1 MGEWFKQLPQKLVE
15 FWKKYTT
22 KQKTLFFSVAAA
34 IIITLVALFMLLNRT
49 TYVTLSTFEDT
60 ASAAEAVNLLEE
72 NAFDVRVSNDAL
84 TVEVAEEQLSRARLL
99 LGENGISNI
108 ISDVDTDWVF
118 DNSFNTTDSEKKLK
132 AKILLESEMET
143 DLRNIEGISKAS
155 VTVDMP
161 ASTSTIYSSEVDPS
175 VSIMITTNGSF
186 QQESAQT
193 IAEYAK
199 SCVGASNTDNI
210 TIIDN
215 KGNLLFSGT
224 NNTASVS
231 TTIMIEQ
238 QVEEYYN
245 SKIWNLMV
253 NSGVYDEVSVSSNL
267 AVNISNKNVLDTQYY
282 TNTDDESGPVSEHY
296 YYLAENIDG
305 TGGIVGTDANGEEIT
320 DYNLLDTANG
330 ESTLTVLR
338 ENYMT
343 SSTVTSTTEPVGEV
357 DMANSSMALYLTK
370 YQVYDEAQMEED
382 GLLEDQTFA
391 EFKAANSEVI
401 ENTNMP
407 EMVSML
413 SQATGMKENKIY
425 VVERIV
431 PVFYPIEEGEVPV
444 QSIVSIALAILIG
457 LLLLFVVFK
466 SMKPDEVVEVEPEL
480 SVEALLAT
488 TKENQSLEDIE
499 FGDKSATKEQIDK
512 FVDENPEAVASL
524 LRNWLS
530 DDWE

>member
-1 MGEWFKQLPQKLVE
+1 MGDWFKQLPQKLVE

-34 IIITLVALFMLLNRT
+34 IIITLVALFVVLNRT

-72 NAFDVRVSNDAL
+72 NQFTVRVSNDAL

-108 ISDVDTDWVF
+108 ISDVDVDWLF
-118 DNSFNTTDSEKKLK
+118 DNGFNTTDSEKKLK
-132 AKILLESEMET
+132 DKMYLEASMET
-143 DLRNIEGISKAS
+143 DLRSMEGITKAS
-155 VTVDMP
+155 VTISMP
-161 ASTSTIYSSEVDPS
+161 NNTSTIYSSQEDPS
-175 VSIMITTNGSF
+175 VSIMITTNNNFSN
-186 QQESAQT
+186 ESAIT
-193 IAEYAK
+193 ISEYAMNA
-199 SCVGASNTDNI
+199 VGASSTDTI

-224 NNTASVS
+224 NNTATVN
-231 TTIMIEQ
+231 TTIMVEQ

-267 AVNISNKNVLDTQYY
+267 DVNISNKDVLDTQYY
-282 TNTDDESGPVSEHY
+282 TNTDDEHGPVSEHY
-296 YYLAENIDG
+296 FYLAENIDG

-330 ESTLTVLR
+330 ESTLNVLR

-343 SSTVTSTTEPVGEV
+343 SSTVTQTTEPVGEV
-357 DMANSSMALYLTK
+357 NMENSSMALYLTK
-370 YQVYDEAQMEED
+370 YEVYDEAQMEKD
-382 GLLEDQTFA
+382 GLLEGTTFA
-391 EFKAANSEVI
+391 EFKAANSTVI

-407 EMVSML
+407 EMVTML
-413 SQATGMKENKIY
+413 ANATGMKEDSIY

-444 QSIVSIALAILIG
+444 QSIISIALAILIG

-466 SMKPDEVVEVEPEL
+466 SMKAEEVVETEPEL

-499 FGDKSATKEQIDK
+499 FGDTSATKDQINK
-512 FVDENPEAVASL
+512 FVDEKPDAVAAL
-524 LRNWLS
+524 LRNWLN
-530 DDWE
+530 DEWE